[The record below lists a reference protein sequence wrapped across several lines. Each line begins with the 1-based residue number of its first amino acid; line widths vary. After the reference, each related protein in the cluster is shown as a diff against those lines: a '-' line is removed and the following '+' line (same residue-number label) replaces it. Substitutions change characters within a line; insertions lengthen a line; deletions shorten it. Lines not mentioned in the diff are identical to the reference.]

1 MNIIGISGSYGKTSC
16 ALGLHQL
23 LMELGY
29 SSSLLCS
36 TDFLKN
42 DKPILKWNNNIK
54 NSKELEYYLFQLDD
68 PDFLIIE
75 IGEDNFLRGV
85 YDNITFDYKVLT
97 SFKDGYNQHRSK
109 EQYLNIK
116 TSFFNKPEG
125 ITIINKD
132 IDNYDSFVVEDSII
146 FSYDDDGCLIHYN
159 KENNT
164 INIDG
169 EILSLKNNLKES
181 EIRNILTVISI
192 LYAMDM
198 FDKDCWEDILSHS
211 KIKRNG
217 KEKIVKNRTIITN
230 SGNGKALQELCDED
244 IKQPLRAV
252 LSIVGGI
259 NDSTVEGLL
268 EDKNFVF
275 LNKYNSYDNITM
287 NHVINFGANLYLIF
301 YQLDSLPDKFVFNE
315 VSDIIVKNAL
325 IPHGDKEVV
334 FDNQILENFI
344 RLTSMT
350 GTDELTRSYGYCKNF
365 WWRSLTALKGFG
377 VIYNNDFNLLIE
389 YLRSFKNE
397 YLDNTLNYIEQMI
410 NYTVEQYRKIGDDVA
425 YCNVEKIYLTM
436 NNKND
441 NGAELELE
449 MYKTF
454 FKQEVETFVNRKD
467 ALIKIAQESKEND
480 IILLA
485 GRGNNTTYSGEYNS
499 ENFDDLD
506 ITAAELEVKKYDY

>member
-42 DKPILKWNNNIK
+42 DKPILKWNNSIK

-75 IGEDNFLRGV
+75 IGEDNLLRGV

-97 SFKDGYNQHRSK
+97 AFKDGYNLHRSK

-116 TSFFNKPEG
+116 TAFFNKPEG

-132 IDNYDSFVVEDSII
+132 IDNYNSFTVEDSII
-146 FSYDDDGCLIHYN
+146 FSYNDNNCIIHYN
-159 KENNT
+159 KKNNT
-164 INIDG
+164 VNVDG

-181 EIRNILTVISI
+181 EIRNILTIIST

-217 KEKIVKNRTIITN
+217 KEKIVKNRTIITD
-230 SGNGKALQELCDED
+230 SGNGKALQELCDEG

-259 NDSTVEGLL
+259 NDSMVESLL

-287 NHVINFGANLYLIF
+287 KHVINFGANLYLIF

-315 VSDIIVKNAL
+315 VSDVIVKNAL

-334 FDNQILENFI
+334 FDNQVLENFI

-350 GTDELTRSYGYCKNF
+350 GTDEVTRSYGYCKNF
-365 WWRSLTALKGFG
+365 W
-377 VIYNNDFNLLIE
+377 
-389 YLRSFKNE
+389 
-397 YLDNTLNYIEQMI
+397 
-410 NYTVEQYRKIGDDVA
+410 
-425 YCNVEKIYLTM
+425 
-436 NNKND
+436 
-441 NGAELELE
+441 
-449 MYKTF
+449 
-454 FKQEVETFVNRKD
+454 
-467 ALIKIAQESKEND
+467 
-480 IILLA
+480 
-485 GRGNNTTYSGEYNS
+485 
-499 ENFDDLD
+499 
-506 ITAAELEVKKYDY
+506 